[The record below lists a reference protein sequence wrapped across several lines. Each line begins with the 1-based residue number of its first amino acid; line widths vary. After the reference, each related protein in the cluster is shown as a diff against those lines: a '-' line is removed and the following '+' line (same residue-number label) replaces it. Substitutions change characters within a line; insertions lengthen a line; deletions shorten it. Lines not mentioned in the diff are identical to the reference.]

1 MGPVFPNAQH
11 WEVPFLHN
19 LVTTWG
25 LKERLCNDLKLWGIW
40 NAGNSYDIGKERED
54 VWVEPSRIKD
64 VKSFLPRI
72 FQDAISLLKKLA
84 LE

>member
-1 MGPVFPNAQH
+1 MFPNAQH